1 MTFQERENVALCG
14 SSEINLD
21 DEVSVILGGSTT
33 GSQGHSISSMVGLCS
48 LNIKINNNN
57 K

>member
-1 MTFQERENVALCG
+1 MTFREWEHVALRG

-33 GSQGHSISSMVGLCS
+33 GSQGHSVFSMVGLCS